1 MRKRIL
7 YFFSTSGS
15 CCLRLRVCRVAAYTV
30 AKQTD
35 ATVHITKT
43 TLQGLGALESIMTL
57 PIAGIFLPSA
67 LFDMEHLVYEIEHFD
82 RTALV

>member
-15 CCLRLRVCRVAAYTV
+15 CYLQLRVFRVAAYTV
-30 AKQTD
+30 AKQRD

-43 TLQGLGALESIMTL
+43 AL
-57 PIAGIFLPSA
+57 
-67 LFDMEHLVYEIEHFD
+67 
-82 RTALV
+82 